1 MRLRVLLGWRPCN
14 PHHPHRRGNCVH
26 FYAPRGH
33 AIQKSHTHEEKHRM
47 LIALLSTTSH
57 NTTANTTTFNVDHTA
72 SCSCVRTCDGARGT
86 YSFAIPPTVPSLT
99 SSALTLS
106 ALAPQVLLK
115 SVNSTHARLHR
126 VDRKAWLCK
135 SNAAGGDAARE
146 CVRSANRLRTTRHN
160 VPRSSS
166 LTARVDP
173 PPRRPGGWGLADARK
188 GDARGERSVWV
199 VPLHRLA
206 PSYQFSHRNYGQP
219 SQNFEKSS
227 T

>member
-1 MRLRVLLGWRPCN
+1 MDNLP
-14 PHHPHRRGNCVH
+14 P
-26 FYAPRGH
+26 
-33 AIQKSHTHEEKHRM
+33 
-47 LIALLSTTSH
+47 
-57 NTTANTTTFNVDHTA
+57 
-72 SCSCVRTCDGARGT
+72 ARGVT
-86 YSFAIPPTVPSLT
+86 MFNCTEV
-99 SSALTLS
+99 
-106 ALAPQVLLK
+106 VLK

-166 LTARVDP
+166 LAARVDP
-173 PPRRPGGWGLADARK
+173 PPRRPGGWGLAGARK

-206 PSYQFSHRNYGQP
+206 PSYQFSHRDYGRP
-219 SQNFEKSS
+219 SQNFKNLSGSSFLTEPPTLPIASDPRCDAIPRTSLTPKSGQK
-227 T
+227 